1 MLQIIEKNPSN
12 KKKSRECMRDQKY
25 FGPIVQTTD
34 QIPSAI
40 YVYAPDNCLSP
51 ERIPG
56 IQLLFHVPGVSQTCP
71 FIPVIN

>member
-1 MLQIIEKNPSN
+1 MSEITLDYIQLH
-12 KKKSRECMRDQKY
+12 KY
-25 FGPIVQTTD
+25 CGPIVQTTD

>member
-1 MLQIIEKNPSN
+1 
-12 KKKSRECMRDQKY
+12 MRFHEY
-25 FGPIVQTTD
+25 FCPIVKTTD

-56 IQLLFHVPGVSQTCP
+56 IQLLFHVPGVSQT
-71 FIPVIN
+71 